1 MRKPVE
7 KDPSGREAHVPER
20 KVSGRIEKQ
29 ATRPSTFRTAFERI
43 QEFAGHMKLRSKLL
57 LSLVLVIATMTGGTL
72 LTVRQSMQAQAQR
85 QVEEDARNSI
95 LTFQVMEQQRRLVL
109 GRKAEL
115 LATLAYMRNGDP
127 TVIRD
132 VSQDPW
138 QSEEC
143 DLFAL
148 VDSKGKVTALQS
160 RISDFPANVSS
171 KSFKNLV
178 REAGSQDWWVNG
190 KQVYR
195 VVVKRFFKDPPIN
208 SVPMGA
214 VIVGREI
221 DPARAKDLGRILASE
236 VVFQSG
242 ADLTV
247 SSLGAVDEQ
256 QLAGLIKS
264 GSKLDPQLGK

>member
-7 KDPSGREAHVPER
+7 QAPARRATPVAESRD
-20 KVSGRIEKQ
+20 SGRIEKQ

-127 TVIRD
+127 TVIHD
-132 VSQDPW
+132 VSHDPW

-148 VDSKGKVTALQS
+148 VDGKGKITALQS
-160 RISDFPANVSS
+160 RIADFPVDVASES
-171 KSFKNLV
+171 IRELV
-178 REAGSQDWWVNG
+178 RGAGSRDWWVNG
-190 KQVYR
+190 KKIYQ
-195 VVVKRFFKDPPIN
+195 VVVKKFYKDPPIN
-208 SVPMGA
+208 SVQMGE

-242 ADLTV
+242 ESVEV
-247 SSLGAVDEQ
+247 SSLPPLEEQ
-256 QLAGLIKS
+256 EIARQLKGETK
-264 GSKLDPQLGK
+264 PQDA